1 MACVESHTTSKLKH
15 ISIGIMLAGWLVL
28 ANARCMTAT
37 VCFLS
42 FWFTLNLVPV
52 LVLVVAFLFWF
63 RFLGNI
69 GSKNNY
75 HIFLISST
83 HCLDRSSLV
92 AIYITHAH
100 TAHMGWSNG
109 HIICI
114 LLHSVSGSGIPK
126 RTHTDKWQSIIIV
139 LYITLRSN
147 SYWSP
152 NINEIAVIATT
163 ATKTLR
169 NEKLSPAP
177 VQKWHASIFPFRL
190 SVFSCIRFVVFW
202 VSDNFVALNATR
214 ILNIMQ
220 NTYDTYI
227 TRRHIPSEPNKIIA
241 CITALNLTKFLWH
254 FLLRFTKNSHFVL
267 L

>member
-15 ISIGIMLAGWLVL
+15 ISIGIMLDGWLVL

-100 TAHMGWSNG
+100 TAHSTHGLIQWPYYM
-109 HIICI
+109 
-114 LLHSVSGSGIPK
+114 HSIALGIRLWYPK
-126 RTHTDKWQSIIIV
+126 THTYRQMAINYNCLVYHTAIKLILVPEYKRDRGDSNNSNKNTEKW
-139 LYITLRSN
+139 
-147 SYWSP
+147 
-152 NINEIAVIATT
+152 
-163 ATKTLR
+163 KTLSSTGP
-169 NEKLSPAP
+169 NDMQAFSLS
-177 VQKWHASIFPFRL
+177 ASRFFRA
-190 SVFSCIRFVVFW
+190 F
-202 VSDNFVALNATR
+202 D
-214 ILNIMQ
+214 
-220 NTYDTYI
+220 
-227 TRRHIPSEPNKIIA
+227 
-241 CITALNLTKFLWH
+241 LWC
-254 FLLRFTKNSHFVL
+254 SG
-267 L
+267 